1 MKPLLPL
8 KSVINGATEGAIDHA
23 VVDVGVDVDGYRLF
37 KNHFRNLR
45 KISSYHNV
53 SVVHIGKS
61 LSYVKIAIGGAVDGV
76 EVDVGTDADGYRFFD
91 GHFRNLRKIL
101 P

>member
-37 KNHFRNLR
+37 KIIFEIYA
-45 KISSYHNV
+45 KYHP
-53 SVVHIGKS
+53 
-61 LSYVKIAIGGAVDGV
+61 
-76 EVDVGTDADGYRFFD
+76 TTM
-91 GHFRNLRKIL
+91 
-101 P
+101 